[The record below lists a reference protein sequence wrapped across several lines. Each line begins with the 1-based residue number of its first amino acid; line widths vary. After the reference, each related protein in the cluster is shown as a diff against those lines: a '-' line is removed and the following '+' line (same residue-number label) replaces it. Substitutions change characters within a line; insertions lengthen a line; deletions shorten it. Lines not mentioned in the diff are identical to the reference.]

1 MSRTGGTPM
10 RVCVIGA
17 VCLLLLP
24 ATAPAQKNVFV
35 DAFIALHSALPGAY
49 GDEGSQ
55 VTSEFSRLTAALAAW
70 DRAAAAA
77 EAELKKRAATPGEF
91 ALHYVEHQQF
101 DAAIRVMQAAIAA
114 EPARASL
121 YLFQGQLLEATGRT
135 AGAISAFAKAR
146 QLDPN
151 DPLAAYFVATR
162 PSTDAAVDSPLDMA
176 PLVTTLLAA
185 ADRPRAL
192 TRPFADPALIRD
204 LSAKTPQFAPAAYVE
219 AFRAFG
225 ARRFRDALE
234 QLRAAMARDP
244 LLSDPASQSQEL
256 RAGVAALRAKDG
268 AEAVARLEA
277 AVQSMPGSSEAHR
290 VLGVAY
296 RAVGR
301 LPESL
306 THFERAVRLR
316 PDDGRARIALGMTLA
331 EAGRLEDAERELR
344 DTISTLPASGAAR
357 WELAGILDKQNRG
370 TEALQLLED
379 AAALPIVAGRAHLL
393 WRIAEVA
400 HAYKRDSDHVIA
412 VVSQMA
418 RLIPNDAGAHKDLG
432 LAYYRAGRD
441 DEAAIELLMTSL
453 LGHEE
458 VEMLGALGQIHLNA
472 GRLERAE
479 SALRRAMALDPTR
492 AQVRYVLGRTLQR
505 LSRHAEADEQLVA
518 FDKLRAK
525 TLEEQRLKFE
535 TETSASGRVAQ

>member
-1 MSRTGGTPM
+1 MSRTGGASM

-17 VCLLLLP
+17 VCVRLLP
-24 ATAPAQKNVFV
+24 ATAAAQKNVFV
-35 DAFIALHSALPGAY
+35 DAFIALHSALPGTY
-49 GDEGSQ
+49 GDEASQ
-55 VTSEFSRLTAALAAW
+55 VTSEFARLTAALAAW

-77 EAELKKRAATPGEF
+77 ETELKKRAATPGEF

-121 YLFQGQLLEATGRT
+121 HLFQGQLLEATGRT
-135 AGAISAFAKAR
+135 AEAIAAFAKAR

-151 DPLAAYFVATR
+151 DPLAAYFVASR
-162 PSTDAAVDSPLDMA
+162 SSTGPAADSPPDMA

-192 TRPFADPALIRD
+192 TRPFADLALIRD
-204 LSAKTPQFAPAAYVE
+204 LSAKTPQFASAVYVE
-219 AFRAFG
+219 AFSAFN
-225 ARRFRDALE
+225 ARRLRDALDH
-234 QLRAAMARDP
+234 LRAAMASDP
-244 LLSDPASQSQEL
+244 LLGDPAAQSTEL
-256 RAGVAALRAKDG
+256 RAGVAALRAKNG

-277 AVQSMPGSSEAHR
+277 AVKSMPGSSEAHR

-296 RAVGR
+296 RAVGK

-306 THFERAVRLR
+306 THFDRAVRLR
-316 PDDGRARIALGMTLA
+316 PGDERARIAFGTTLT
-331 EAGRLEDAERELR
+331 EAGKLEEAERELR
-344 DTISTLPASGAAR
+344 DTIKTLPASGAAR
-357 WELAGILDKQNRG
+357 WELADLLDKQNRG
-370 TEALQLLED
+370 TEAIQLLEE
-379 AAALPIVAGRAHLL
+379 AATFPIVAGRAHLL

-400 HAYKRDSDHVIA
+400 HAYKRDSEHVIA

-418 RLIPNDAGAHKDLG
+418 RLIPNEAGAHKDLG
-432 LAYYRAGRD
+432 LAYSRAGRD

-458 VEMLGALGQIHLNA
+458 VEMLGALGQLHLDA

-492 AQVRYVLGRTLQR
+492 AQVRYVLARTLQR
-505 LSRHAEADEQLVA
+505 LSRHAEADEQLAA
-518 FDKLRAK
+518 FDKLRV
-525 TLEEQRLKFE
+525 TRFDDQRRKFE
-535 TETSASGRVAQ
+535 NGISSTGMAQ